1 MNEKKITSC
10 HRDVLCKRVLTKFAK
25 FTGKHLHWSIF
36 LLELQISGVFMWIL
50 QNFRSTFFV
59 KQKWRATFENHVIL
73 TQLNDFTNSNLMAP
87 MFAHRIGNTYTVKV
101 LNLIRSSCHRC
112 SGLQFFFKKKR
123 FWHKCF
129 PVNFAKFLKTLF
141 LTKHLRWLF
150 LFYGDWVFYF
160 PGGGFPVF

>member
-10 HRDVLCKRVLTKFAK
+10 HREVLCKRVLTKFAK
-25 FTGKHLHWSIF
+25 FTGKHLHWSLF

-59 KQKWRATFENHVIL
+59 KQKWTATFENHVIL

-112 SGLQFFFKKKR
+112 SGLQFFLKKR
-123 FWHKCF
+123 DSGTNVFLWILQ
-129 PVNFAKFLKTLF
+129 NF
-141 LTKHLRWLF
+141 
-150 LFYGDWVFYF
+150 
-160 PGGGFPVF
+160 